1 MIWVE
6 ETIPV
11 YKLEAKLPEKEVE
24 KKDVSFRALLHSEM
38 GRLKNEV
45 VNQKKRV

>member
-6 ETIPV
+6 QAIPV
-11 YKLEAKLPEKEVE
+11 YKLTPKLPEKKTE
-24 KKDVSFRALLHSEM
+24 KKDVSFRALLHSKI

-45 VNQKKRV
+45 VNEKR